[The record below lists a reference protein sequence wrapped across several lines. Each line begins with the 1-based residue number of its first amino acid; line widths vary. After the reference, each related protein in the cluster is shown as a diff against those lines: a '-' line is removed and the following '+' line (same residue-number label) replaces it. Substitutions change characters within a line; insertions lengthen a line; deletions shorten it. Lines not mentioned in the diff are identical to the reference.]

1 MSSEHLPV
9 DREQARARG
18 WNELDVVIVTGD
30 ADVDHPSFP
39 AALLGRVLVAANF
52 RVGIIARPDPQD
64 VESVKRLGLPRLFFA
79 VTAGA
84 LDSMVANYTALK
96 RRRSD
101 DPYAPGGKAG
111 GRPDRALTVYGNLLR
126 RAYGKAAFI
135 VAGGLEA
142 SLRRFAHYDYWSDSV
157 RRSLLMDCGADILV
171 HGMGEGPIVAIAQR
185 LAELPQGIDAPDSA
199 QRLAVVRDVPG
210 VVYRV
215 PLREPEPSDAVALPA
230 AEEVAADIDAHL
242 LAFRL
247 MEKHRERRLWQN
259 NGGLRVIA
267 NPPWP
272 ALSGAELDRIYRL
285 PFTRDAHP
293 MYAGARI
300 PALEQVRFSVT
311 SHRGCFGGCAFC
323 AIGAH
328 QGKIVQSRS
337 ADSVLAE
344 VERIAAHPAF
354 RGTINDLGGPTANMY
369 GLRCTREKSCDRPSC
384 LWPQRCPDLHTDH
397 GAYMSL
403 LEKARRVKG
412 VKHLFITT
420 GVRTDLAVL
429 DEPFIAALARHHTSG
444 HLKIA
449 PEHVCPAVIEL
460 MRKTDIAHLDRF
472 LELYA
477 LHSQRAGKEQYVLP
491 YLMAAHPGSRLT
503 DMIDVALYLRQ
514 RRMRVEQC
522 QIFTPTPGTM
532 ATVMYATGKHPLTG
546 KTVFVERDVQRK
558 QMQKALI
565 LAHLPENA
573 SLVHKALRLAKR
585 EDLTEILLGASP
597 HRRKPSR
604 HSRRE

>member
-1 MSSEHLPV
+1 MSHEHLPV
-9 DREQARARG
+9 DRKQARARG
-18 WNELDVVIVTGD
+18 WDELDVVIVTGD
-30 ADVDHPSFP
+30 ANVDHPSFP
-39 AALLGRVLVAANF
+39 AALLGRVLEAADF

-64 VESVKRLGLPRLFFA
+64 VESVKPLGLPRLFFA

-101 DPYAPGGKAG
+101 DPYAPGGQAG
-111 GRPDRALTVYGNLLR
+111 GRPDRALTAYGNLLR

-142 SLRRFAHYDYWSDSV
+142 SLRRFVHYDYWSDSV

-185 LAELPQGIDAPDSA
+185 LTALQNEIDAPDAA
-199 QRLAVVRDVPG
+199 QRLAAVRDVSG

-230 AEEVAADIDAHL
+230 AEEVAADADAHL

-247 MEKHRERRLWQN
+247 TEKHRERRLWQN

-272 ALSGAELDRIYRL
+272 TLSGAELDRIYSL
-285 PFTRDAHP
+285 PFTRNAHP
-293 MYAGARI
+293 MYAGARV

-323 AIGAH
+323 AIAAH

-337 ADSVLAE
+337 VDSVLTE

-369 GLRCTREKSCDRPSC
+369 GLHCTRENPCDRPSC

-397 GAYMSL
+397 SAYVAL

-412 VKHLFITT
+412 VQHLFITT

-429 DEPFIAALARHHTSG
+429 DEPFVAALAKHYTSG

-449 PEHVCPAVIEL
+449 PEHVCPAVLDL

-477 LHSQRAGKEQYVLP
+477 RHSQRAGKEQYVLP

-546 KTVFVERDVQRK
+546 EAVFVERDAQRK

-585 EDLTEILLGASP
+585 EDLVEILLPASP
-597 HRRKPSR
+597 RRRKPSR
-604 HSRRE
+604 RSRRE

>member
-1 MSSEHLPV
+1 MNREHLPV
-9 DREQARARG
+9 DREQARVRG

-39 AALLGRVLVAANF
+39 AALLGRVLAAADF
-52 RVGIIARPDPQD
+52 RVGIIARPDPHD
-64 VESVKRLGLPRLFFA
+64 VESVKRLGRPRLFFA

-101 DPYAPGGKAG
+101 DPYAPDGRAG

-171 HGMGEGPIVAIAQR
+171 HGMGEGPIVAIARR
-185 LAELPQGIDAPDSA
+185 LADLIQEIDAPDPA

-230 AEEVAADIDAHL
+230 AEKVAADIDAHL

-247 MEKHRERRLWQN
+247 TEKHHERCQWQN
-259 NGGLRVIA
+259 NGSLRVIA

-272 ALSGAELDRIYRL
+272 ALSGAELDRIFSL

-293 MYAGARI
+293 RYAGARI

-311 SHRGCFGGCAFC
+311 AHRGCFGGCAFC
-323 AIGAH
+323 SIGAH

-369 GLRCTREKSCDRPSC
+369 GLRCLREKPCDRPSC

-397 GAYMSL
+397 GAYVAL
-403 LEKARRVKG
+403 LEQARRVKG
-412 VKHLFITT
+412 VKHLFVTT

-429 DEPFIAALARHHTSG
+429 DEPFIATLAKHHTSG

-449 PEHVCPAVIEL
+449 PEHVCPAVLDL
-460 MRKTDIAHLDRF
+460 MRKTDIEHLDRF

-477 LHSQRAGKEQYVLP
+477 RHSQHAGKEQYVLP

-514 RRMRVEQC
+514 RRLRVEQC

-546 KTVFVERDVQRK
+546 EAVFVERDTQHK

-585 EDLTEILLGASP
+585 EDLAEILLGASP
-597 HRRKPSR
+597 RSSKSSHRL
-604 HSRRE
+604 RRE